1 LRIPLKEGI
10 GGETR
15 GDRGETEGDFVDN
28 SITVFLISWVCKLDR
43 GFHPQ
48 TVHNHPPQTACCER
62 NRCEQFATKML
73 EQQVFK
79 NRVNKQSE

>member
-1 LRIPLKEGI
+1 MRIPLKEGI

-15 GDRGETEGDFVDN
+15 GDRGETEGDFMDN

-48 TVHNHPPQTACCER
+48 TVHNHPPQTLA
-62 NRCEQFATKML
+62 
-73 EQQVFK
+73 
-79 NRVNKQSE
+79 VNVTVASNCNQNARTASV